1 MSKPHR
7 YKRFYKVKKGSDQRT
22 ESQRDRDRLLYTL
35 SLRRLAGVTQIFSS
49 EEGHIFHNRLTH
61 TLQVAQIAK
70 RITEHFINKYNK
82 KAIDKLGGL
91 DPDTVEAAALIHDL
105 GHPPFGHL
113 AEQTLDE
120 LLKKDN
126 ISDGFE
132 GNAQSFRII
141 NFIENRFHDKPGLN
155 LTRSTLNASL
165 KYPWCRNSNKKSK
178 KHKKFGCY
186 KTEKKVFDWV
196 RKYSKKE
203 DPCLEAGIMD
213 FSDDLAYSIH
223 DFEDFYRAG
232 FIPVQELLRS
242 HEKYNDQD
250 GESKLFLDYLFTKN
264 DESIN
269 QDKLV
274 AIYKDILILFKL
286 YLNIPYKGK
295 PQDQKRLI
303 NFTSTMIGNF
313 VREGIEIKNSN
324 GSDPILT
331 IDPVVKVQI
340 FILTKLASYYVID
353 HPSLR
358 SKQQG
363 EKRVVKELYKTFTK
377 AATSTNFEL
386 FPEPYKTVLQENE
399 FNREEKIRI
408 AVDLISGMT
417 EMQAIQMFQRITG
430 FQLGSALYNIV

>member
-1 MSKPHR
+1 MSDKR
-7 YKRFYKVKKGSDQRT
+7 YERYTEIKKSSDQRT
-22 ESQRDRDRLLYTL
+22 ESQRDRDRILYTL

-49 EEGHIFHNRLTH
+49 EEGHVFHNRLTH
-61 TLQVAQIAK
+61 TIQVAQIAR
-70 RITEHFINKYNK
+70 RISEHFIKSYDEK
-82 KAIDKLGGL
+82 TIKKLGGL

-120 LLKKDN
+120 LLKKDK
-126 ISDGFE
+126 IQDGFE

-155 LTRSTLNASL
+155 LTRATLNASL

-242 HEKYNDQD
+242 HEKYEDQS
-250 GESKLFLDYLFTKN
+250 GESKLFLDYIFKN
-264 DESIN
+264 K
-269 QDKLV
+269 DKSFKEHNIRT
-274 AIYKDILILFKL
+274 AYKEILNMFQT
-286 YLNIPYKGK
+286 YFSMPYKGK
-295 PQDQKRLI
+295 PEDQTKLV
-303 NFTSTMIGNF
+303 NFTSKMIGTF
-313 VREGIEIKNSN
+313 VREGIELTNSN
-324 GSDPILT
+324 GSETIFK
-331 IDPVVKVQI
+331 IDPNIDVQI
-340 FILTKLASYYVID
+340 FILKKLASYYIID

-358 SKQQG
+358 SKQKGQ
-363 EKRVVKELYKTFTK
+363 KRVVKELYKTFTK
-377 AATSTNFEL
+377 AATKSDFEL
-386 FPEPYKTVLQENE
+386 FPEPYKTLLKESNL
-399 FNREEKIRI
+399 NREGKIRI
-408 AVDLISGMT
+408 AVDFITGMT
-417 EMQAIQMFQRITG
+417 ELQAILMYKRITG